1 MSVTT
6 GISLSE
12 NGVVELSE
20 RLGEPGWMRER
31 RLAAFK
37 AYQSMKLPRWDRT
50 DLAGLSLDPL
60 TIYQGSKAVASP
72 EELPGPLRALVD
84 EHGEGSHL
92 FVQVDSGRSWRRAG
106 EELARQGVIVADFP
120 TAVRDHED
128 LVRKYFG
135 MTVAFDEDKLIALH
149 YAAVSSGFFIYVP
162 KNTAVSAPIELRL
175 FASAEGVGVFPHILV
190 VAEEGAEV
198 TIVEGVASEDGE
210 AQRVVSEVVEIC
222 PLPGAQVRYGAIQTW
237 GRRTYNFTT
246 RRSFLARD
254 SKVEWIPGEFG
265 GALSRSH
272 SKSILSGSGSE
283 SYCLGVFFGEGE
295 QHFDMG
301 ITMLHEGEHTA
312 SDMLTK
318 GVLKDKGRMVYRGLT
333 DIEHGARFASGFQRE
348 NTMLL
353 SEEARSDAI
362 PGLEIDETEVQAGHA
377 ATVGQIDR
385 NHLFYLMSR
394 GLPRAEAMRLIVEG
408 FFDPVLAR
416 VPVEGVRAELYALI
430 DGRMR
435 S

>member
-1 MSVTT
+1 
-6 GISLSE
+6 
-12 NGVVELSE
+12 
-20 RLGEPGWMRER
+20 
-31 RLAAFK
+31 
-37 AYQSMKLPRWDRT
+37 
-50 DLAGLSLDPL
+50 
-60 TIYQGSKAVASP
+60 
-72 EELPGPLRALVD
+72 
-84 EHGEGSHL
+84 
-92 FVQVDSGRSWRRAG
+92 
-106 EELARQGVIVADFP
+106 
-120 TAVRDHED
+120 
-128 LVRKYFG
+128 
-135 MTVAFDEDKLIALH
+135 
-149 YAAVSSGFFIYVP
+149 
-162 KNTAVSAPIELRL
+162 
-175 FASAEGVGVFPHILV
+175 
-190 VAEEGAEV
+190 
-198 TIVEGVASEDGE
+198 
-210 AQRVVSEVVEIC
+210 
-222 PLPGAQVRYGAIQTW
+222 
-237 GRRTYNFTT
+237 
-246 RRSFLARD
+246 
-254 SKVEWIPGEFG
+254 
-265 GALSRSH
+265 
-272 SKSILSGSGSE
+272 
-283 SYCLGVFFGEGE
+283 VFFGEGE